1 MTALT
6 KNSDYWKDRAIE
18 NEKNARTTAEIGE
31 AELRAIFS
39 ETSSKIQKEVD
50 YWWNRFAKNNSL
62 TISEAKKLMSNKE
75 LDELNWDVKEYI
87 KNGIEAAITQLPYIE
102 SQLEN
107 ASAKFHI
114 SRLNALK
121 IQVLSISNEMFADV
135 DKVVKD
141 SMKKVYSDT
150 YYKTAFNIQNAIGIY
165 SDFARIDDNLLEKIL
180 SKPWA
185 EDGSN
190 FSERIW
196 GKQRPKL
203 VNKIHKDLVDC
214 VSRGRNPNEYTEELA
229 KEFKVGLNQ
238 ANNLIVTEYNYFN
251 ERATQDCMKELD
263 VEEYEI
269 LGTLDGV
276 TCATCGGLDG
286 KHYPLKD
293 AVIGINSPPFHPRCR
308 CTTIPYFNDE
318 FTQGEERAYRGEDG
332 KTHYTKAKTYEEWKR
347 KFVKEKGQDA
357 WDLYEKNAKNEKVNK
372 FAGEKYASAGENRFT
387 SKSNSDT
394 IKSIDVDDFELF
406 ASSKSNNILPE
417 VSKVITDT
425 IKEFEN
431 QGGMYISE
439 AHFGEFYDAETGKP
453 ALFQVFPNAY
463 GLTELNVNSKILGG
477 KTLDEINELIKNT
490 PVNIAN
496 SLEEAVVHECGH
508 AKAYYQKA
516 ASEIEEMN
524 KTIKNKGVKEISK
537 IAGKD
542 GAECIA
548 EVEVLLYRGEEVP
561 EKAMELYNEWTRGKS
576 K

>member
-31 AELRAIFS
+31 AELRVIFS

-135 DKVVKD
+135 NKVVKE
-141 SMKKVYSDT
+141 SMKKVYNDT
-150 YYKTAFNIQNAIGIY
+150 YYKTAFNIQDAVGIY
-165 SDFARIDDNLLEKIL
+165 SDFTKIDDNLLEKIL

-196 GKQRPKL
+196 GKYRPKL
-203 VNKIHKDLVDC
+203 VNRLHKDLTDC
-214 VSRGRNPNEYTEELA
+214 VSRGRNPNEYTQAIA
-229 KEFKVGLNQ
+229 KDFDVGLKQ
-238 ANNLIVTEYNYFN
+238 AGDLMLSEYNYFN
-251 ERATQDCMKELD
+251 EKATQDCMDELD
-263 VEEYEI
+263 VEEYEV
-269 LGTLDGV
+269 LDTLDGV
-276 TCATCGGLDG
+276 TCSSCAGMGG

-332 KTHYTKAKTYEEWKR
+332 KTHYTKAKTYDEWKKEFVSNDKFTSVNNDDIIKSDRLMAQGQR
-347 KFVKEKGQDA
+347 KSFLVPLSDDDKAFINNEIKAIEADISVFQFRNYRPTGYSDERDKIYISSSVFPSNDGSMHPT
-357 WDLYEKNAKNEKVNK
+357 DLLSVRATLAHEYYGHRKYRGTKVPQGSWNDEFRASYMAAKNCPNLSDEDRRLLVLDALERAKT
-372 FAGEKYASAGENRFT
+372 AGVSVRY
-387 SKSNSDT
+387 
-394 IKSIDVDDFELF
+394 
-406 ASSKSNNILPE
+406 NNFIRKCL
-417 VSKVITDT
+417 
-425 IKEFEN
+425 
-431 QGGMYISE
+431 
-439 AHFGEFYDAETGKP
+439 
-453 ALFQVFPNAY
+453 Y
-463 GLTELNVNSKILGG
+463 G
-477 KTLDEINELIKNT
+477 
-490 PVNIAN
+490 
-496 SLEEAVVHECGH
+496 
-508 AKAYYQKA
+508 Y
-516 ASEIEEMN
+516 
-524 KTIKNKGVKEISK
+524 
-537 IAGKD
+537 
-542 GAECIA
+542 
-548 EVEVLLYRGEEVP
+548 
-561 EKAMELYNEWTRGKS
+561 
-576 K
+576 

>member
-1 MTALT
+1 MAT
-6 KNSDYWKDRAIE
+6 NNNYWKERALEVE
-18 NEKNARTTAEIGE
+18 NNSRSTAEIGRKE
-31 AELRAIFS
+31 IEKIFAVTYS
-39 ETSSKIQKEVD
+39 RLKKEIN
-50 YWWNRFAKNNSL
+50 YWWHRFAVNNSL
-62 TISEAKKLMSNKE
+62 TLSEAKKLMKSKE
-75 LDELNWDVKEYI
+75 LEELDWDVEEYI
-87 KNGIEAAITQLPYIE
+87 KKGIEAAIVTLPE
-102 SQLEN
+102 VDKQLEN
-107 ASAKFHI
+107 ASAKVHI
-114 SRLNALK
+114 NRLTALK
-121 IQVLSISNEMFADV
+121 LQVLVIANEMFNDV
-135 DKVVKD
+135 NKTVKD
-141 SMKKVYSDT
+141 CMRKVYEDAYYTTAYNIQNGIGVYSD
-150 YYKTAFNIQNAIGIY
+150 FN
-165 SDFARIDDNLLEKIL
+165 RINDRVLEQVL
-180 SKPWA
+180 QRPWA

-269 LGTLDGV
+269 LGTLDGA

-286 KHYPLKD
+286 KHYLLKD

-431 QGGMYISE
+431 RGGMYISE

>member
-31 AELRAIFS
+31 AELRVIFS

-135 DKVVKD
+135 NKVVKE
-141 SMKKVYSDT
+141 SMKKVYNDT
-150 YYKTAFNIQNAIGIY
+150 YYKTAFNIQDAVGIY
-165 SDFARIDDNLLEKIL
+165 SDFTKIDDNLLEKIL

-196 GKQRPKL
+196 GKYRPKL
-203 VNKIHKDLVDC
+203 VNRLHKDLTDC
-214 VSRGRNPNEYTEELA
+214 VSRGRNPNEYTQAIA
-229 KEFKVGLNQ
+229 KDFDVGLKQ
-238 ANNLIVTEYNYFN
+238 AGNLMLSEYNYFN
-251 ERATQDCMKELD
+251 EKATQDCMDELD
-263 VEEYEI
+263 VEEYEV
-269 LGTLDGV
+269 LDTLDGV
-276 TCATCGGLDG
+276 TCSSCAGMGG

-332 KTHYTKAKTYEEWKR
+332 KTHYTKAKTFEEWK
-347 KFVKEKGQDA
+347 KEFA
-357 WDLYEKNAKNEKVNK
+357 NNEK
-372 FAGEKYASAGENRFT
+372 FT
-387 SKSNSDT
+387 SVNNDDI

-406 ASSKSNNILPE
+406 SLSSSNNILPE

-439 AHFGEFYDAETGKP
+439 AHFGEFYDSETKKT
-453 ALFQVFPNAY
+453 ALFQVFQNAY
-463 GLTELNVNSKILGG
+463 GLTELNVNSSILGG
-477 KTLDEINELIKNT
+477 RTIEEIDKLISDTPINT
-490 PVNIAN
+490 ARN
-496 SLEEAVVHECGH
+496 LKEAIIHECGH
-508 AKAYYQKA
+508 AKAYYRKTVQ
-516 ASEIEEMN
+516 EIKEMN
-524 KTIKNKGVKEISK
+524 REIKDMGVKGISSIAEI
-537 IAGKD
+537 D

-548 EVEVLLYRGEEVP
+548 EVEVLLYRGEKVP
-561 EKAMELYNEWTRGKS
+561 KAALDLYNSWTKGGS

>member
-31 AELRAIFS
+31 AELRVIFS

-135 DKVVKD
+135 NKVVKE
-141 SMKKVYSDT
+141 SMKKVYNDT
-150 YYKTAFNIQNAIGIY
+150 YYKTAFNIQDAVGIY
-165 SDFARIDDNLLEKIL
+165 SDFTKIDDNLLEKIL

-185 EDGSN
+185 EDGCN

-196 GKQRPKL
+196 GKYRPKL
-203 VNKIHKDLVDC
+203 VNRLHKDLTDC
-214 VSRGRNPNEYTEELA
+214 VSRGRNPNEYTQAIA
-229 KEFKVGLNQ
+229 KDFDVGLKQ
-238 ANNLIVTEYNYFN
+238 AGDLMLSEYNYFN
-251 ERATQDCMKELD
+251 EKATQDCMDELD
-263 VEEYEI
+263 VEEYEV
-269 LGTLDGV
+269 LDTLDGV
-276 TCATCGGLDG
+276 TCSSCAGMGG

-332 KTHYTKAKTYEEWKR
+332 KTHYTKAKTFEEWK
-347 KFVKEKGQDA
+347 KEFA
-357 WDLYEKNAKNEKVNK
+357 NNEK
-372 FAGEKYASAGENRFT
+372 FT
-387 SKSNSDT
+387 SVNNDDI

-406 ASSKSNNILPE
+406 SLSSSNNILPE

-439 AHFGEFYDAETGKP
+439 AHFGEFYDSETKKT
-453 ALFQVFPNAY
+453 ALFQVFQNAY
-463 GLTELNVNSKILGG
+463 GLTELNVNSSILGG
-477 KTLDEINELIKNT
+477 RTIEEIDKLISDTPINT
-490 PVNIAN
+490 ARN
-496 SLEEAVVHECGH
+496 LKEAIIHECGH
-508 AKAYYQKA
+508 AKAYYRKTVQ
-516 ASEIEEMN
+516 EIKEMN
-524 KTIKNKGVKEISK
+524 REIKDMGVKGISSIAEI
-537 IAGKD
+537 D

-548 EVEVLLYRGEEVP
+548 EVEVLLYRGEKVP
-561 EKAMELYNEWTRGKS
+561 KAALDLYNSWTKGGS

>member
-1 MTALT
+1 MAT
-6 KNSDYWKDRAIE
+6 NNNYWKERALEVE
-18 NEKNARTTAEIGE
+18 NNSRSTAEIGRKE
-31 AELRAIFS
+31 IEKIFAVTYS
-39 ETSSKIQKEVD
+39 RLKKEIN
-50 YWWNRFAKNNSL
+50 YWWHRFAVNNSL
-62 TISEAKKLMSNKE
+62 TLSEAKKLMKSKE
-75 LDELNWDVKEYI
+75 LEELDWDVEEYI
-87 KNGIEAAITQLPYIE
+87 KKGIEAAIVTLPE
-102 SQLEN
+102 VDKQLEN
-107 ASAKFHI
+107 ASAKVHI
-114 SRLNALK
+114 NRLTALK
-121 IQVLSISNEMFADV
+121 LQVIVIANEMFNDV
-135 DKVVKD
+135 NKTVKD
-141 SMKKVYSDT
+141 CMRKVYEDAYYTTAYNIQNGIGVYSD
-150 YYKTAFNIQNAIGIY
+150 FN
-165 SDFARIDDNLLEKIL
+165 RINDRVLEQVL
-180 SKPWA
+180 QRPWA

-269 LGTLDGV
+269 LGTLDGA

-286 KHYPLKD
+286 KHYLLKD

>member
-1 MTALT
+1 M

-39 ETSSKIQKEVD
+39 ETSSKIQKEID

-121 IQVLSISNEMFADV
+121 IQVLSISNEMFGDV
-135 DKVVKD
+135 DKTVKE
-141 SMKKVYSDT
+141 SMKKVYTDT
-150 YYKTAFNIQNAIGIY
+150 YYKTAFNIQDAVGVY
-165 SDFARIDDNLLEKIL
+165 FDFTKIDDNLLEKIL

-196 GKQRPKL
+196 GKYRPKL
-203 VNKIHKDLVDC
+203 VNRLHKDLTDC
-214 VSRGRNPNEYTEELA
+214 VSRGRNPNEYTQAIA
-229 KEFKVGLNQ
+229 KDFDVGLKQ
-238 ANNLIVTEYNYFN
+238 AGDLILSEYNYFN
-251 ERATQDCMKELD
+251 EKATQDCMDELD

-269 LGTLDGV
+269 LGTLDGA

-332 KTHYTKAKTYEEWKR
+332 KTHYTKAKTYDEWKKEFVNNNKFTSANNDDIIKSGGISGALNPSSERAQEHAEKYYQAVR
-347 KFVKEKGQDA
+347 KMKTDCKRIARNTGYSEDEIKQIKKFIFIDKHELGDGKFEQFAPSYEMAESWQRLIDGKNIQSHDLTLLKHEIMEKGLMKNGYSQD
-357 WDLYEKNAKNEKVNK
+357 
-372 FAGEKYASAGENRFT
+372 
-387 SKSNSDT
+387 
-394 IKSIDVDDFELF
+394 
-406 ASSKSNNILPE
+406 
-417 VSKVITDT
+417 
-425 IKEFEN
+425 
-431 QGGMYISE
+431 E
-439 AHFGEFYDAETGKP
+439 AHTITSQKYNYAKEAYEYYD
-453 ALFQVFPNAY
+453 
-463 GLTELNVNSKILGG
+463 KI
-477 KTLDEINELIKNT
+477 K
-490 PVNIAN
+490 AN
-496 SLEEAVVHECGH
+496 
-508 AKAYYQKA
+508 
-516 ASEIEEMN
+516 
-524 KTIKNKGVKEISK
+524 
-537 IAGKD
+537 
-542 GAECIA
+542 
-548 EVEVLLYRGEEVP
+548 R
-561 EKAMELYNEWTRGKS
+561 EK
-576 K
+576 

>member
-31 AELRAIFS
+31 AELRVIFS

-135 DKVVKD
+135 NKVVKE
-141 SMKKVYSDT
+141 SMKKVYNDT
-150 YYKTAFNIQNAIGIY
+150 YYKTAFNIQDAVGIY
-165 SDFARIDDNLLEKIL
+165 SDFTKIDDNLLEKIL

-196 GKQRPKL
+196 GKYRPKL
-203 VNKIHKDLVDC
+203 VNRLHKDLTDC
-214 VSRGRNPNEYTEELA
+214 VSRGRNPNEYTQAIA
-229 KEFKVGLNQ
+229 KDFDVGLKQ
-238 ANNLIVTEYNYFN
+238 AGDLMLSEYNYFN
-251 ERATQDCMKELD
+251 EKATQDCMDELD
-263 VEEYEI
+263 VEEYEV
-269 LGTLDGV
+269 LDTLDGV
-276 TCATCGGLDG
+276 TCSSCAGMGG

-332 KTHYTKAKTYEEWKR
+332 KTHYTKAKTFEEWK
-347 KFVKEKGQDA
+347 KEFA
-357 WDLYEKNAKNEKVNK
+357 NNEKFTSVNNDDIMK
-372 FAGEKYASAGENRFT
+372 RDNGYYVSTEGKRYENPLTNEQIETARKEAVKQGYTGDILYSSNSNTAFHGTVEGEKFHYLVIGTDAYPIEGNNNSANERITVRGCMAHEVIGHYEAWKKGT
-387 SKSNSDT
+387 T
-394 IKSIDVDDFELF
+394 Q
-406 ASSKSNNILPE
+406 NNMI
-417 VSKVITDT
+417 
-425 IKEFEN
+425 
-431 QGGMYISE
+431 
-439 AHFGEFYDAETGKP
+439 
-453 ALFQVFPNAY
+453 
-463 GLTELNVNSKILGG
+463 
-477 KTLDEINELIKNT
+477 
-490 PVNIAN
+490 
-496 SLEEAVVHECGH
+496 LEEAQASIRA
-508 AKAYYQKA
+508 AKFG
-516 ASEIEEMN
+516 IDLTDEERQDLMQDAMDRLQNN
-524 KTIKNKGVKEISK
+524 KIDYEKIKNKLDIFE
-537 IAGKD
+537 
-542 GAECIA
+542 
-548 EVEVLLYRGEEVP
+548 R
-561 EKAMELYNEWTRGKS
+561 
-576 K
+576 

>member
-1 MTALT
+1 M

-39 ETSSKIQKEVD
+39 ETSSKIQKEID

-135 DKVVKD
+135 DRVVKE

-165 SDFARIDDNLLEKIL
+165 SDFAKIDDNLLEKIL

-196 GKQRPKL
+196 GKYRPKL
-203 VNKIHKDLVDC
+203 VNRLHKDLIDC
-214 VSRGRNPNEYTEELA
+214 VSRGRNPNEYTQAIA
-229 KEFKVGLNQ
+229 KDFNVGLKQ
-238 ANNLIVTEYNYFN
+238 AGDLILSEYNYFN
-251 ERATQDCMKELD
+251 ERATQDCLNELD

-318 FTQGEERAYRGEDG
+318 FTQNEERAYRGEDG
-332 KTHYTKAKTYEEWKR
+332 KTHYTKAKTYDEWKKEFVNNNKFTSANNDDIIKSGGISGALNPSSERAQEHAEKYYQAVR
-347 KFVKEKGQDA
+347 KMKTDCKRIARNTGYSEDEIKQIKKFIFIDKHELGDGKFEQFAPSYEMAESWQRLIDGKNIQSHDLTLLKHEIMEKGLMKNGYSQD
-357 WDLYEKNAKNEKVNK
+357 
-372 FAGEKYASAGENRFT
+372 
-387 SKSNSDT
+387 
-394 IKSIDVDDFELF
+394 
-406 ASSKSNNILPE
+406 
-417 VSKVITDT
+417 
-425 IKEFEN
+425 
-431 QGGMYISE
+431 E
-439 AHFGEFYDAETGKP
+439 AHTITSQKYNYAKEAYEYYD
-453 ALFQVFPNAY
+453 
-463 GLTELNVNSKILGG
+463 KI
-477 KTLDEINELIKNT
+477 K
-490 PVNIAN
+490 AN
-496 SLEEAVVHECGH
+496 
-508 AKAYYQKA
+508 
-516 ASEIEEMN
+516 
-524 KTIKNKGVKEISK
+524 
-537 IAGKD
+537 
-542 GAECIA
+542 
-548 EVEVLLYRGEEVP
+548 R
-561 EKAMELYNEWTRGKS
+561 EK
-576 K
+576 

>member
-1 MTALT
+1 MAT
-6 KNSDYWKDRAIE
+6 NNNYWKERALEVE
-18 NEKNARTTAEIGE
+18 NNSRSTAEIGRKE
-31 AELRAIFS
+31 IEKIFAVTYS
-39 ETSSKIQKEVD
+39 RLKKEIN
-50 YWWNRFAKNNSL
+50 YWWHRFAVNNSL
-62 TISEAKKLMSNKE
+62 TLSEAKKLMKSKE
-75 LDELNWDVKEYI
+75 LEELDWDVEEYI
-87 KNGIEAAITQLPYIE
+87 KKGIEAAIVTLPE
-102 SQLEN
+102 VDKQLEN
-107 ASAKFHI
+107 ASAKVHI
-114 SRLNALK
+114 NRLTALK
-121 IQVLSISNEMFADV
+121 LQVLVIANEMFNDV
-135 DKVVKD
+135 NKTVKD
-141 SMKKVYSDT
+141 CMRKVYEDAYYTTAYNIQNGIGVYSD
-150 YYKTAFNIQNAIGIY
+150 FN
-165 SDFARIDDNLLEKIL
+165 RINDRVLEQVL
-180 SKPWA
+180 QRPWA

-238 ANNLIVTEYNYFN
+238 ANNIIVNEYNYFN

-269 LGTLDGV
+269 LGTLDGA

-286 KHYPLKD
+286 KHYLLKD

>member
-31 AELRAIFS
+31 AELRVIFS

-135 DKVVKD
+135 NKVVKE
-141 SMKKVYSDT
+141 SMKKVYNDT
-150 YYKTAFNIQNAIGIY
+150 YYKTAFNIQDAVGIY
-165 SDFARIDDNLLEKIL
+165 SDFTKIDDNLLEKIL

-196 GKQRPKL
+196 GKYRPKL
-203 VNKIHKDLVDC
+203 VNRLHKDLTDC
-214 VSRGRNPNEYTEELA
+214 VSRGRNPNEYTQAIA
-229 KEFKVGLNQ
+229 KDFDVGLKQ
-238 ANNLIVTEYNYFN
+238 AGDLMLSEYNYFN
-251 ERATQDCMKELD
+251 EKATQDCMDELD
-263 VEEYEI
+263 VEEYEV
-269 LGTLDGV
+269 LDTLDGV
-276 TCATCGGLDG
+276 TCSSCAGMGG

-332 KTHYTKAKTYEEWKR
+332 KTHYTKAKTFEEWK
-347 KFVKEKGQDA
+347 KEFA
-357 WDLYEKNAKNEKVNK
+357 NNEK
-372 FAGEKYASAGENRFT
+372 FT
-387 SKSNSDT
+387 SVNNDDI

-406 ASSKSNNILPE
+406 SLSSSNNILPE

-439 AHFGEFYDAETGKP
+439 AHFGEFYDSETKKT
-453 ALFQVFPNAY
+453 ALFQVFQNAY
-463 GLTELNVNSKILGG
+463 GLTELNVNSSILGG
-477 KTLDEINELIKNT
+477 RTIEEIDKLISDTPINT
-490 PVNIAN
+490 ARN
-496 SLEEAVVHECGH
+496 LKEAIIHECGH
-508 AKAYYQKA
+508 AKAYYRKTVQ
-516 ASEIEEMN
+516 EIKEMN
-524 KTIKNKGVKEISK
+524 REIKDMGVKGISSIAEI
-537 IAGKD
+537 D

-548 EVEVLLYRGEEVP
+548 EVEVLLYRGEKVP
-561 EKAMELYNEWTRGKS
+561 KAALDLYNSWTKGGS

>member
-114 SRLNALK
+114 NRLNALK

-135 DKVVKD
+135 DKVVKE

-150 YYKTAFNIQNAIGIY
+150 YYKTAFNIQDAVGIY
-165 SDFARIDDNLLEKIL
+165 SDFTRIDDNLLEKIV

-196 GKQRPKL
+196 GKYRPKL
-203 VNKIHKDLVDC
+203 VNRLHKDLIDC
-214 VSRGRNPNEYTEELA
+214 VSRGRNPNEYTQSIA
-229 KEFKVGLNQ
+229 KDFNVSLKQ
-238 ANNLIVTEYNYFN
+238 AGDLILSEYNYFN
-251 ERATQDCMKELD
+251 ERATQDCLNELD

-308 CTTIPYFNDE
+308 CTTIPYFKDE
-318 FTQGEERAYRGEDG
+318 FTQNEERAYRGEDG
-332 KTHYTKAKTYEEWKR
+332 KTHYTKAKTYEEWK
-347 KFVKEKGQDA
+347 KEFVKEKGQQA
-357 WDLYEKNAKNEKVNK
+357 WDYYSKSVKNRDVDNELYQSYKDVL
-372 FAGEKYASAGENRFT
+372 GEN
-387 SKSNSDT
+387 
-394 IKSIDVDDFELF
+394 
-406 ASSKSNNILPE
+406 AP
-417 VSKVITDT
+417 
-425 IKEFEN
+425 
-431 QGGMYISE
+431 
-439 AHFGEFYDAETGKP
+439 
-453 ALFQVFPNAY
+453 
-463 GLTELNVNSKILGG
+463 
-477 KTLDEINELIKNT
+477 KTLEEFQKIKYT
-490 PVNIAN
+490 D
-496 SLEEAVVHECGH
+496 
-508 AKAYYQKA
+508 
-516 ASEIEEMN
+516 SE
-524 KTIKNKGVKEISK
+524 GISK
-537 IAGKD
+537 IKAKAQEELTKMDFENMSSFIGTLSNRQTRLWYKYHDENIPNVIDKAKSIEEQAREACELRNTYRTQARDLMKD
-542 GAECIA
+542 QE
-548 EVEVLLYRGEEVP
+548 ERKRLDRDYPNRTFEELLEHKIQDKGLSREQAIEDI
-561 EKAMELYNEWTRGKS
+561 YNTATKTNSSVNKLLGLE
-576 K
+576 

>member
-1 MTALT
+1 MAT
-6 KNSDYWKDRAIE
+6 NNNYWKERALEAE
-18 NEKNARTTAEIGE
+18 NNSRSTAEIGRKE
-31 AELRAIFS
+31 IEKIFAVTYS
-39 ETSSKIQKEVD
+39 RLKKEIN
-50 YWWNRFAKNNSL
+50 YWWHRFAVNNSL
-62 TISEAKKLMSNKE
+62 TLSEAKKLMKSKE
-75 LDELNWDVKEYI
+75 LEELDWDVEEYI
-87 KNGIEAAITQLPYIE
+87 KKGIEAAIITLPE
-102 SQLEN
+102 VDKQLEN
-107 ASAKFHI
+107 ASAKVHI
-114 SRLNALK
+114 NRLTALK
-121 IQVLSISNEMFADV
+121 LQVLVIANEMFNDV
-135 DKVVKD
+135 NKTVKD
-141 SMKKVYSDT
+141 CMRKVYEDAYYTTAYNIQNGIGVYSD
-150 YYKTAFNIQNAIGIY
+150 FN
-165 SDFARIDDNLLEKIL
+165 RINDRVLEQVL
-180 SKPWA
+180 QRPWA

-251 ERATQDCMKELD
+251 EKATQDCMNELG

-269 LGTLDGV
+269 LGTLDGA

-286 KHYPLKD
+286 KHYPFKD

-561 EKAMELYNEWTRGKS
+561 EKAMELYNECTRGKS

>member
-31 AELRAIFS
+31 AELKAIFS
-39 ETSSKIQKEVD
+39 ETNSKIQKEVD

-135 DKVVKD
+135 DKVVKE

-150 YYKTAFNIQNAIGIY
+150 YYKTAFNIQDAVGVY
-165 SDFARIDDNLLEKIL
+165 SDFTKIDDNLLEKIL

-196 GKQRPKL
+196 GKYRPKL
-203 VNKIHKDLVDC
+203 VNRLHKDLTDC
-214 VSRGRNPNEYTEELA
+214 VSRGRNPNEYTQAIA
-229 KEFKVGLNQ
+229 KDFNVGLKQ
-238 ANNLIVTEYNYFN
+238 AGDLILSEYNYFN
-251 ERATQDCMKELD
+251 ERATQDCLNELD
-263 VEEYEI
+263 VEEYEV

-308 CTTIPYFNDE
+308 CTKIPYFNDE
-318 FTQGEERAYRGEDG
+318 FTQSEERAYRGEDG
-332 KTHYTKAKTYEEWKR
+332 KTHYTKAKTFEEWK
-347 KFVKEKGQDA
+347 KEFA
-357 WDLYEKNAKNEKVNK
+357 NNEK
-372 FAGEKYASAGENRFT
+372 FT
-387 SKSNSDT
+387 SVNNDDI

-406 ASSKSNNILPE
+406 SLSSSNNILPE

-439 AHFGEFYDAETGKP
+439 AHFGEFYDSETKKT
-453 ALFQVFPNAY
+453 ALFQVFQNAY
-463 GLTELNVNSKILGG
+463 GLTELNVNSSILGG
-477 KTLDEINELIKNT
+477 RTIEEIDKLISDTPINT
-490 PVNIAN
+490 ARN
-496 SLEEAVVHECGH
+496 LKEAIIHECGH
-508 AKAYYQKA
+508 AKAYYRKTVQ
-516 ASEIEEMN
+516 EIKEMN
-524 KTIKNKGVKEISK
+524 REIKDMGVKGISSIAEI
-537 IAGKD
+537 D

-548 EVEVLLYRGEEVP
+548 EVEVLLYRGEKVP
-561 EKAMELYNEWTRGKS
+561 KAALDLYNSWTKGGS

>member
-31 AELRAIFS
+31 AELRVIFS

-135 DKVVKD
+135 NKVVKE
-141 SMKKVYSDT
+141 SMKKVYNDT
-150 YYKTAFNIQNAIGIY
+150 YYKTAFNIQDAVGIY
-165 SDFARIDDNLLEKIL
+165 SDFTKIDDNLLEKIL

-196 GKQRPKL
+196 GKYRPKL
-203 VNKIHKDLVDC
+203 VNRLHKDLTDC
-214 VSRGRNPNEYTEELA
+214 VSRGRNPNEYTQAIA
-229 KEFKVGLNQ
+229 KDFDVGLKQ
-238 ANNLIVTEYNYFN
+238 AGDLMLSEYNYFN
-251 ERATQDCMKELD
+251 EKATQDCMDELD
-263 VEEYEI
+263 VEEYEV
-269 LGTLDGV
+269 LDTLDGV
-276 TCATCGGLDG
+276 TCSSCAGMGG

-332 KTHYTKAKTYEEWKR
+332 KTHYTKAKTFEEWK
-347 KFVKEKGQDA
+347 KEFA
-357 WDLYEKNAKNEKVNK
+357 NNEK
-372 FAGEKYASAGENRFT
+372 FT
-387 SKSNSDT
+387 SVNNDDI

-406 ASSKSNNILPE
+406 SLSSSNNILPE

-439 AHFGEFYDAETGKP
+439 AHFGEFYDSETKKT
-453 ALFQVFPNAY
+453 ALFQVFQNAY
-463 GLTELNVNSKILGG
+463 GLTELNVNSSILGG
-477 KTLDEINELIKNT
+477 RTIEEIDKLISDTPINT
-490 PVNIAN
+490 ARN
-496 SLEEAVVHECGH
+496 LKEAIIHECGH
-508 AKAYYQKA
+508 AKAYYRKTVQ
-516 ASEIEEMN
+516 EIKEMN
-524 KTIKNKGVKEISK
+524 REIKDMGVKGISSIAEI
-537 IAGKD
+537 D

-548 EVEVLLYRGEEVP
+548 EVEVLLYRGKKVP
-561 EKAMELYNEWTRGKS
+561 KAALDLYNSWTKGGS

>member
-31 AELRAIFS
+31 AELKAIFS

-50 YWWNRFAKNNSL
+50 YWWNRFAKNNNL

-75 LDELNWDVKEYI
+75 LDELNLDVKEYI

-135 DKVVKD
+135 DKTVKE
-141 SMKKVYSDT
+141 SMKKVYTDT
-150 YYKTAFNIQNAIGIY
+150 YYKTAFNIQDAVGVY
-165 SDFARIDDNLLEKIL
+165 FDFTKIDDNLLEKIL

-196 GKQRPKL
+196 GKYRPKL
-203 VNKIHKDLVDC
+203 VNRLHKDLTDC
-214 VSRGRNPNEYTEELA
+214 VSRGRNPNEYTQAIA
-229 KEFKVGLNQ
+229 KDFDVGLKQ
-238 ANNLIVTEYNYFN
+238 AGDLMLSEYNYFN
-251 ERATQDCMKELD
+251 EKATQDCMNELD

-332 KTHYTKAKTYEEWKR
+332 KTHYTKAKTYEEWK
-347 KFVKEKGQDA
+347 KEFVKEKGQDA
-357 WDLYEKNAKNEKVNK
+357 WDLYEKK
-372 FAGEKYASAGENRFT
+372 R
-387 SKSNSDT
+387 
-394 IKSIDVDDFELF
+394 
-406 ASSKSNNILPE
+406 
-417 VSKVITDT
+417 
-425 IKEFEN
+425 
-431 QGGMYISE
+431 
-439 AHFGEFYDAETGKP
+439 
-453 ALFQVFPNAY
+453 
-463 GLTELNVNSKILGG
+463 
-477 KTLDEINELIKNT
+477 
-490 PVNIAN
+490 
-496 SLEEAVVHECGH
+496 
-508 AKAYYQKA
+508 
-516 ASEIEEMN
+516 
-524 KTIKNKGVKEISK
+524 
-537 IAGKD
+537 
-542 GAECIA
+542 
-548 EVEVLLYRGEEVP
+548 
-561 EKAMELYNEWTRGKS
+561 
-576 K
+576 

>member
-1 MTALT
+1 MAT
-6 KNSDYWKDRAIE
+6 NNNYWKERALEVE
-18 NEKNARTTAEIGE
+18 NNSRSTAEIGRKE
-31 AELRAIFS
+31 IEKIFAVTYS
-39 ETSSKIQKEVD
+39 RLKKEIN
-50 YWWNRFAKNNSL
+50 YWWHRFAVNNSL
-62 TISEAKKLMSNKE
+62 TLSEAKKLMKSKE
-75 LDELNWDVKEYI
+75 LEELDWDVEEYI
-87 KNGIEAAITQLPYIE
+87 KKGIEAAIVTLPE
-102 SQLEN
+102 VDKQLEN
-107 ASAKFHI
+107 ASAKVHI
-114 SRLNALK
+114 NRLTALK
-121 IQVLSISNEMFADV
+121 LQVLVIANEMFNDV
-135 DKVVKD
+135 NKTVKD
-141 SMKKVYSDT
+141 CMRKVYEDAYYTTAYNIQNGIGVYSD
-150 YYKTAFNIQNAIGIY
+150 FN
-165 SDFARIDDNLLEKIL
+165 RINDRVLEQVL
-180 SKPWA
+180 QRPWA

-269 LGTLDGV
+269 LGTLDGA

-286 KHYPLKD
+286 KHYLLKD

>member
-1 MTALT
+1 M

-39 ETSSKIQKEVD
+39 ETSSKIQKEID

-121 IQVLSISNEMFADV
+121 IQVLSISNEMFGDV
-135 DKVVKD
+135 DKTVKE
-141 SMKKVYSDT
+141 SMKKVYTDT
-150 YYKTAFNIQNAIGIY
+150 YYKTAFNIQDAVGVY
-165 SDFARIDDNLLEKIL
+165 FDFTKIDDNLLEKIL

-196 GKQRPKL
+196 GKYRPKL
-203 VNKIHKDLVDC
+203 VNRLHKDLTDC
-214 VSRGRNPNEYTEELA
+214 VSRGRNPNEYTQAIA
-229 KEFKVGLNQ
+229 KDFDVGLKQ
-238 ANNLIVTEYNYFN
+238 AGDLILSEYNYFN
-251 ERATQDCMKELD
+251 EKATQDCMDELD

-269 LGTLDGV
+269 LGTLDGA

-332 KTHYTKAKTYEEWKR
+332 KTHYTKAKTYDEWKKEFVNNNKFTSANNDDIIKSGGISGALNPSSERAQEHAEKYYQAVR
-347 KFVKEKGQDA
+347 KMKTDCKRIARNTGYSEDEIKQIKKFIFIDKHELGDGKFEQFAPSYEMAESWQRLIDGKNIQSHDLTLLKHEIMEKGLMKNGYSQD
-357 WDLYEKNAKNEKVNK
+357 
-372 FAGEKYASAGENRFT
+372 
-387 SKSNSDT
+387 
-394 IKSIDVDDFELF
+394 
-406 ASSKSNNILPE
+406 
-417 VSKVITDT
+417 
-425 IKEFEN
+425 
-431 QGGMYISE
+431 E
-439 AHFGEFYDAETGKP
+439 AHTITSQKYNYAKEAYEYYD
-453 ALFQVFPNAY
+453 
-463 GLTELNVNSKILGG
+463 KI
-477 KTLDEINELIKNT
+477 K
-490 PVNIAN
+490 AN
-496 SLEEAVVHECGH
+496 
-508 AKAYYQKA
+508 
-516 ASEIEEMN
+516 
-524 KTIKNKGVKEISK
+524 
-537 IAGKD
+537 
-542 GAECIA
+542 
-548 EVEVLLYRGEEVP
+548 R
-561 EKAMELYNEWTRGKS
+561 EKL
-576 K
+576 

>member
-31 AELRAIFS
+31 AELRVIFS

-135 DKVVKD
+135 NKVVKE
-141 SMKKVYSDT
+141 SMKKVYNDT
-150 YYKTAFNIQNAIGIY
+150 YYKTAFNIQDAIGIY

-196 GKQRPKL
+196 GKYRPKL
-203 VNKIHKDLVDC
+203 VNRLHKDLTDC
-214 VSRGRNPNEYTEELA
+214 VSRGRNPNEYTQAIA
-229 KEFKVGLNQ
+229 KDFDVGLKQ
-238 ANNLIVTEYNYFN
+238 AGDLMLSEYNYFN
-251 ERATQDCMKELD
+251 EKATQDCMDELD
-263 VEEYEI
+263 VEEYEV
-269 LGTLDGV
+269 LDTLDGV
-276 TCATCGGLDG
+276 TCSSCAGMGG

-332 KTHYTKAKTYEEWKR
+332 KTHYTKAKTFEEWK
-347 KFVKEKGQDA
+347 KEFA
-357 WDLYEKNAKNEKVNK
+357 NNEK
-372 FAGEKYASAGENRFT
+372 FT
-387 SKSNSDT
+387 SVNNDDI

-406 ASSKSNNILPE
+406 SLSSSNNILPE

-439 AHFGEFYDAETGKP
+439 AHFGEFYDSETKKT
-453 ALFQVFPNAY
+453 ALFQVFQNAY
-463 GLTELNVNSKILGG
+463 GLTELNVNSSILGG
-477 KTLDEINELIKNT
+477 RTIEEIDKLISDTPINT
-490 PVNIAN
+490 ARN
-496 SLEEAVVHECGH
+496 LKEAIIHECGH
-508 AKAYYQKA
+508 AKAYYRKTVQ
-516 ASEIEEMN
+516 EIKEMN
-524 KTIKNKGVKEISK
+524 REIKDMGVKGISSIAEI
-537 IAGKD
+537 D

-548 EVEVLLYRGEEVP
+548 EVEVLLYRGEKVP
-561 EKAMELYNEWTRGKS
+561 KAALDLYNSWTKGGS

>member
-62 TISEAKKLMSNKE
+62 TIREAKKLMSNKE

-135 DKVVKD
+135 DKIVKE

-196 GKQRPKL
+196 GKYRPKL
-203 VNKIHKDLVDC
+203 VNRLHKDLIDC
-214 VSRGRNPNEYTEELA
+214 VSRGRNPNEYTQAIA
-229 KEFKVGLNQ
+229 KDFNVSLKQ
-238 ANNLIVTEYNYFN
+238 AGDLILSEYNYFN
-251 ERATQDCMKELD
+251 ERATQDCLNELD

-286 KHYPLKD
+286 KHYQLKD

-318 FTQGEERAYRGEDG
+318 FTENEERAYRGEDG

-347 KFVKEKGQDA
+347 EFVKEKGQDA
-357 WDLYEKNAKNEKVNK
+357 WDLYEKGAK
-372 FAGEKYASAGENRFT
+372 YR
-387 SKSNSDT
+387 NSDNEQYQNY
-394 IKSIDVDDFELF
+394 KD
-406 ASSKSNNILPE
+406 
-417 VSKVITDT
+417 
-425 IKEFEN
+425 
-431 QGGMYISE
+431 
-439 AHFGEFYDAETGKP
+439 
-453 ALFQVFPNAY
+453 
-463 GLTELNVNSKILGG
+463 ILG
-477 KTLDEINELIKNT
+477 KNA
-490 PVNIAN
+490 PE
-496 SLEEAVVHECGH
+496 SLEEFQKIKYTNSEEWESLKTALKDKELQDEIRESYNLNIHEGSQGKHILGH
-508 AKAYYQKA
+508 NNYIEGRSYLTI
-516 ASEIEEMN
+516 SIEEVQELIN
-524 KTIKNKGVKEISK
+524 KYAGTGKMLRTVNGNWRNQEIIKSSDKIVGVDINNLTGECYETSFFKIHYSKNKGVHI
-537 IAGKD
+537 
-542 GAECIA
+542 
-548 EVEVLLYRGEEVP
+548 VPYREDIT
-561 EKAMELYNEWTRGKS
+561 L
-576 K
+576 

>member
-1 MTALT
+1 MAT
-6 KNSDYWKDRAIE
+6 NNNYWKERALEVE
-18 NEKNARTTAEIGE
+18 NNSRSTAEIGRKE
-31 AELRAIFS
+31 IEKIFAVTYS
-39 ETSSKIQKEVD
+39 RLKKEIN
-50 YWWNRFAKNNSL
+50 YWWHRFAVNNSL
-62 TISEAKKLMSNKE
+62 TLSEAKKLMKSKE
-75 LDELNWDVKEYI
+75 LEELDWDVEEYI
-87 KNGIEAAITQLPYIE
+87 KKGIEAAIVTLPE
-102 SQLEN
+102 VDKQLEN
-107 ASAKFHI
+107 ASAKVHI
-114 SRLNALK
+114 NRLTALK
-121 IQVLSISNEMFADV
+121 LQVLVIANEMFNDV
-135 DKVVKD
+135 NKTVKD
-141 SMKKVYSDT
+141 CMRKVYEDAYYTTAYNIQNGIGVYSD
-150 YYKTAFNIQNAIGIY
+150 FN
-165 SDFARIDDNLLEKIL
+165 RINDRVLEQVL
-180 SKPWA
+180 QRPWA

-269 LGTLDGV
+269 LGTLDGA

-286 KHYPLKD
+286 KHYLLKD

-332 KTHYTKAKTYEEWKR
+332 KTHYTKAKTYGEWKR

>member
-31 AELRAIFS
+31 AELRVIFS

-135 DKVVKD
+135 NKVVKE
-141 SMKKVYSDT
+141 SMKKVYNDT
-150 YYKTAFNIQNAIGIY
+150 YYKTAFNIQDAVGIY
-165 SDFARIDDNLLEKIL
+165 SDFTKIDDNLLEKIL

-196 GKQRPKL
+196 GKYRPKL
-203 VNKIHKDLVDC
+203 VNRLHKDLTDC
-214 VSRGRNPNEYTEELA
+214 VSRGRNPNEYTQAIA
-229 KEFKVGLNQ
+229 KDFDVGLKQ
-238 ANNLIVTEYNYFN
+238 AGDLMLSEYNYFN
-251 ERATQDCMKELD
+251 EKATQDCMDELD
-263 VEEYEI
+263 VEEYEV
-269 LGTLDGV
+269 LDTLDGV
-276 TCATCGGLDG
+276 TCSSCAGMGG

-332 KTHYTKAKTYEEWKR
+332 KTHYTKAKTFEEWK
-347 KFVKEKGQDA
+347 KEFA
-357 WDLYEKNAKNEKVNK
+357 NNEK
-372 FAGEKYASAGENRFT
+372 FT
-387 SKSNSDT
+387 SVNNDDI

-406 ASSKSNNILPE
+406 SLSSSNNILPE

-439 AHFGEFYDAETGKP
+439 AHFGEFYDSETKKT
-453 ALFQVFPNAY
+453 ALFQVFQNAY
-463 GLTELNVNSKILGG
+463 GLTELNVNSSILGG
-477 KTLDEINELIKNT
+477 RTIEEIDKLISDTPINT
-490 PVNIAN
+490 ARN
-496 SLEEAVVHECGH
+496 LKEAIIHECGH
-508 AKAYYQKA
+508 AKAYYRKTVQ
-516 ASEIEEMN
+516 EIKEMN
-524 KTIKNKGVKEISK
+524 REIKDIGVKGISSIAEI
-537 IAGKD
+537 D

-548 EVEVLLYRGEEVP
+548 EVEVLLYRGEKVP
-561 EKAMELYNEWTRGKS
+561 KAALDLYNSWTKGGS

>member
-1 MTALT
+1 MAT
-6 KNSDYWKDRAIE
+6 NNNYWKERALEAE
-18 NEKNARTTAEIGE
+18 NNSRSTAEIGRKE
-31 AELRAIFS
+31 IEKIFAVTYS
-39 ETSSKIQKEVD
+39 RLKKEIN
-50 YWWNRFAKNNSL
+50 YWWHRFAVNNSL
-62 TISEAKKLMSNKE
+62 TLSEAKKLMKSKE
-75 LDELNWDVKEYI
+75 LEELDWDVEEYI
-87 KNGIEAAITQLPYIE
+87 KKGIEAAIITLPE
-102 SQLEN
+102 VDKQLEN
-107 ASAKFHI
+107 ASAKVHI
-114 SRLNALK
+114 NRLTALK
-121 IQVLSISNEMFADV
+121 LQVLVIANEMFNDV
-135 DKVVKD
+135 NKTVKD
-141 SMKKVYSDT
+141 CMRKVYEDAYYTTAYNIQNGIGVYSD
-150 YYKTAFNIQNAIGIY
+150 FN
-165 SDFARIDDNLLEKIL
+165 RINDRVLEQVL
-180 SKPWA
+180 QRPWA

-251 ERATQDCMKELD
+251 EKATQDCMNELG

-269 LGTLDGV
+269 LGTLDGA

>member
-1 MTALT
+1 MAT
-6 KNSDYWKDRAIE
+6 NNNYWKERALEVE
-18 NEKNARTTAEIGE
+18 NNSRSTAEIGRKE
-31 AELRAIFS
+31 IEKIFAVTYS
-39 ETSSKIQKEVD
+39 RLKKEIN
-50 YWWNRFAKNNSL
+50 YWWHRFAVNNSL
-62 TISEAKKLMSNKE
+62 TLSEAKKLMKSKE
-75 LDELNWDVKEYI
+75 LEELDWDVEEYI
-87 KNGIEAAITQLPYIE
+87 KKGIEAAIVTLPE
-102 SQLEN
+102 VDKQLEN
-107 ASAKFHI
+107 ASAKVHI
-114 SRLNALK
+114 NRLTALK
-121 IQVLSISNEMFADV
+121 LQVLVIANEMFNDV
-135 DKVVKD
+135 NKTVKD
-141 SMKKVYSDT
+141 CMRKVYEDAYYTTAYNIQNGIGVYSD
-150 YYKTAFNIQNAIGIY
+150 FN
-165 SDFARIDDNLLEKIL
+165 RINDRVLEQVL
-180 SKPWA
+180 QRPWA

-269 LGTLDGV
+269 LGTLDGA

-286 KHYPLKD
+286 KHYLLKD

-477 KTLDEINELIKNT
+477 KKLDEINELIKNT

>member
-31 AELRAIFS
+31 AELRVIFS

-135 DKVVKD
+135 NKVVKE
-141 SMKKVYSDT
+141 SMKKVYNDT
-150 YYKTAFNIQNAIGIY
+150 YYKTAFNIQDAVGIY
-165 SDFARIDDNLLEKIL
+165 SDFTKIDDNLLEKIL
-180 SKPWA
+180 FKPWA

-196 GKQRPKL
+196 GKYRPKL
-203 VNKIHKDLVDC
+203 VNRLHKDLTDC
-214 VSRGRNPNEYTEELA
+214 VSRGRNPNEYTQAIA
-229 KEFKVGLNQ
+229 KDFDVGLKQ
-238 ANNLIVTEYNYFN
+238 AGDLMLSEYNYFN
-251 ERATQDCMKELD
+251 EKATQDCMDELD
-263 VEEYEI
+263 VEEYEV
-269 LGTLDGV
+269 LDTLDGV
-276 TCATCGGLDG
+276 TCSSCAGMGG

-332 KTHYTKAKTYEEWKR
+332 KTHYTKAKTFEEWK
-347 KFVKEKGQDA
+347 KEFA
-357 WDLYEKNAKNEKVNK
+357 NNEK
-372 FAGEKYASAGENRFT
+372 FT
-387 SKSNSDT
+387 SVNNDDI

-406 ASSKSNNILPE
+406 SLSSSNNILPE

-439 AHFGEFYDAETGKP
+439 AHFGEFYDSETKKT
-453 ALFQVFPNAY
+453 ALFQVFQNAY
-463 GLTELNVNSKILGG
+463 GLTELNVNSSILGG
-477 KTLDEINELIKNT
+477 RTIEEIDKLISDTPINT
-490 PVNIAN
+490 ARN
-496 SLEEAVVHECGH
+496 LKEAIIHECGH
-508 AKAYYQKA
+508 AKAYYRKTVQ
-516 ASEIEEMN
+516 EIKEMN
-524 KTIKNKGVKEISK
+524 REIKDMGVKGISSIAEI
-537 IAGKD
+537 D

-548 EVEVLLYRGEEVP
+548 EVEVLLYRGEKVP
-561 EKAMELYNEWTRGKS
+561 KAALDLYNSWTKGGS

>member
-1 MTALT
+1 VTALT

-31 AELRAIFS
+31 AELRVIFS

-135 DKVVKD
+135 NKVVKE
-141 SMKKVYSDT
+141 SMKKVYNDT
-150 YYKTAFNIQNAIGIY
+150 YYKTAFNIQDAVGIY
-165 SDFARIDDNLLEKIL
+165 SDFTKIDDNLLEKIL

-196 GKQRPKL
+196 GKYRPKL
-203 VNKIHKDLVDC
+203 VNRLHKDLTDC
-214 VSRGRNPNEYTEELA
+214 VSRGRNPNEYTQAIA
-229 KEFKVGLNQ
+229 KDFDVGLKQ
-238 ANNLIVTEYNYFN
+238 AGDLMLSEYNYFN
-251 ERATQDCMKELD
+251 EKATQDCMDELD
-263 VEEYEI
+263 VEEYEV
-269 LGTLDGV
+269 LDTLDGV
-276 TCATCGGLDG
+276 TCSSCAGMGG

-332 KTHYTKAKTYEEWKR
+332 KTHYTKAKTFEEWK
-347 KFVKEKGQDA
+347 KEFA
-357 WDLYEKNAKNEKVNK
+357 NNEK
-372 FAGEKYASAGENRFT
+372 FT
-387 SKSNSDT
+387 SVNNDDI

-406 ASSKSNNILPE
+406 SLSSSNNILPE

-439 AHFGEFYDAETGKP
+439 AHFGEFYDSETKKT
-453 ALFQVFPNAY
+453 ALFQVFQNAY
-463 GLTELNVNSKILGG
+463 GLTELNVNSSILGG
-477 KTLDEINELIKNT
+477 RTIEEIDKLISDTPINT
-490 PVNIAN
+490 ARN
-496 SLEEAVVHECGH
+496 LKEAIIHECGH
-508 AKAYYQKA
+508 AKAYYRKTVQ
-516 ASEIEEMN
+516 EIKEMN
-524 KTIKNKGVKEISK
+524 REIKDMGVKGISSIAEI
-537 IAGKD
+537 D

-548 EVEVLLYRGEEVP
+548 EVEVLLYRGEKVP
-561 EKAMELYNEWTRGKS
+561 KAALDLYNSWTKGGS